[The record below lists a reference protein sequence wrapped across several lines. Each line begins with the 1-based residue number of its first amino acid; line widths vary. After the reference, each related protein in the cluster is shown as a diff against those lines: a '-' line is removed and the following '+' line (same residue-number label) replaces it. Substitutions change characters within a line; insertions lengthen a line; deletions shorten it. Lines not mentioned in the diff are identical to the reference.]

1 MPLVP
6 KQVVQDRYEVVRS
19 IKSGG
24 MGAVYEAIDLKLAS
38 TPCAIKEILCSALQS
53 ADAKY
58 VLQSFESEMRSL
70 ANLDHPNIPRVRD
83 YFDIEGRRYIVLDL
97 VQGQG
102 LDDELQ
108 DHLRVTNEPMDPEVV
123 ALDMVSV
130 LETLAYLHSH
140 KPPIVHRDIKSA
152 NLIRDKRLGKIKLV
166 DFGIARSVETQQ
178 VQTQVGTPGFC
189 APEQLAGRAEP
200 RSDVFSVGATLY
212 HLTTGKLPP
221 TFAFE
226 PMDAELPGHP
236 GLTAIIKKATQVK
249 PSERYASA
257 DEMAQALRRWLR
269 NEASLKVVEKKMSPT
284 VRQAM
289 HPLAT
294 PPPAPNSNPN
304 LILAATAMSLVASA
318 LLFLGTPANQHPPS
332 PVPSVSQS
340 PSPTPTATSNPI
352 TAAPPSQPKPEN
364 PPRRTTTVTAKP
376 RHRPVR
382 DRLATSTLP
391 RSVPRVAPSTES
403 QLTYPQAQSKPQSPP
418 TTPSPEPAESQ
429 PAVTPGVSVPV
440 SSPEPGTDAGG
451 FSLVRDSA
459 QGKIY
464 RRQVAGGPITIRVL
478 DFEGASDRQIV
489 AATLAYHHIPPNQFK
504 SPMIGGLCNLRSTR
518 NGGVHAVYIRQ
529 EAYFEVEMP
538 AANQAAASVA
548 ATAVRDFMLGYRP
561 K

>member
-58 VLQSFESEMRSL
+58 VLQTFESEMRSL

-130 LETLAYLHSH
+130 LETLAYLHNH

-226 PMDAELPGHP
+226 PMDAELSQHR
-236 GLTAIIKKATQVK
+236 GLTAIIKKATQLK

-294 PPPAPNSNPN
+294 PPPAPNSNPT

-318 LLFLGTPANQHPPS
+318 LLFVGTPANQRS
-332 PVPSVSQS
+332 A
-340 PSPTPTATSNPI
+340 SPTPTASQSPPPALSVTSSPI
-352 TAAPPSQPKPEN
+352 SKIPSSRVEPEN
-364 PPRRTTTVTAKP
+364 PPRRITAVTKP
-376 RHRPVR
+376 RPKPLRS
-382 DRLATSTLP
+382 RLVAST
-391 RSVPRVAPSTES
+391 RVPKLAPSTGI
-403 QLTYPQAQSKPQSPP
+403 QRAYPRAQPKQKPPAKP
-418 TTPSPEPAESQ
+418 TSPEPPDTGDPVAS
-429 PAVTPGVSVPV
+429 PTGPVPLSTPD
-440 SSPEPGTDAGG
+440 PGPPTGG
-451 FSLVRDSA
+451 FSLVQATER
-459 QGKIY
+459 GGVY
-464 RRQVAGGPITIRVL
+464 RKPVAGGAITIRVF

-489 AATLAYHHIPPNQFK
+489 AATLAYHHTPPGQFK
-504 SPMIGGLCNLRSTR
+504 MAAIGGLCNLRLTPT
-518 NGGVHAVYIRQ
+518 GGVHAVYIRQ
-529 EAYFEVEMP
+529 EAYFDVEMP
-538 AANQAAASVA
+538 PANQVAASAAAN
-548 ATAVRDFMLGYRP
+548 AVRDFMLGYRP